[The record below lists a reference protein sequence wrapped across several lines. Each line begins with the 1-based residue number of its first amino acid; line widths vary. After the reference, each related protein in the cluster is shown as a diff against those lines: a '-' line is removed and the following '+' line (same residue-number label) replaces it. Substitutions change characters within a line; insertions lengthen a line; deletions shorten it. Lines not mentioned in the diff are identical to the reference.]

1 MKRSLLAAVLMA
13 VTLMFSACS
22 SSSSSDSPTAPVIE
36 TDVIVGTWISE
47 SADIAPGLAS
57 TLKTTKIV
65 ATFNSNNTYT
75 VVATD
80 SLGAAVTYSGTYTT
94 AANNGLTIRSII
106 LNQTVPTSVTST
118 GIYQVGTNGYLTY
131 EVIQT
136 SPAINGFSAPTAAG
150 GFGSTSYNGAALG
163 ATWTQR
169 FVPSAPK
176 TEPLAGTWL
185 SDGANVAPG
194 LVATLK
200 TKSITATF
208 NSNNTYTVVATDS
221 SNASVTYSGT
231 FTTATNTNTSIRN
244 ITLNQTVPASVTSTG
259 IYRVTAKGVLS
270 YEVIQTTPAINGF
283 TAPTAA
289 GGFGSTAY
297 NGVPLGKTWIQIF
310 VKQ

>member
-22 SSSSSDSPTAPVIE
+22 SSTSDSPTAPVTQ
-36 TDVIVGTWISE
+36 TDVIVGAWISE
-47 SADIAPGLAS
+47 GVDIAPGLAS
-57 TLKTTKIV
+57 TLKTTNIV

-94 AANNGLTIRSII
+94 AANSGSTIRSII

-118 GIYQVGTNGYLTY
+118 GIYEVGTNGYLTY

-136 SPAINGFSAPTAAG
+136 TPAINGFAAPTASG
-150 GFGSTSYNGAALG
+150 GFGSTSYNGTALG

-169 FVPSAPK
+169 FVPSAPT
-176 TEPLAGTWL
+176 TEPMVGTWL

-194 LVATLK
+194 LAATLK

-231 FTTATNTNTSIRN
+231 FTTAKNNNTSIRN

-297 NGVPLGKTWIQIF
+297 NGVPLGKTWIQLFI
-310 VKQ
+310 KQ

>member
-1 MKRSLLAAVLMA
+1 MRRSLLAVVLLA

-22 SSSSSDSPTAPVIE
+22 SSSSDSPTAPVVE

-47 SADIAPGLAS
+47 GADIAPGLSS
-57 TLKTTKIV
+57 TLKTVNIV

-75 VVATD
+75 VIAKD
-80 SLGAAVTYSGTYTT
+80 SAGAAVTYSGTYTT
-94 AANNGLTIRSII
+94 AANSGSTIRSII

-118 GIYQVGTNGYLTY
+118 GIYEVGTNGYLTY

-136 SPAINGFSAPTAAG
+136 TPAINGFAAPTASG
-150 GFGSTSYNGAALG
+150 GFGSTSYNGVALG

-176 TEPLAGTWL
+176 TEPLVGTWL

-194 LVATLK
+194 LAATLK
-200 TKSITATF
+200 TKNITATF

-221 SNASVTYSGT
+221 SNAAVTYSGT
-231 FTTATNTNTSIRN
+231 YTTAANSNTSIRN

-259 IYRVTAKGVLS
+259 IYRVTAKGILS

-297 NGVPLGKTWIQIF
+297 NGVALGKTWIQLF